1 MLICPRVGALVL
13 QFAGAS
19 VVALASVSPLWAG
32 EIGAEKPIPVAEAAR
47 HVTMPAGFRMTLFAG
62 EPDVHQ
68 PIAVTF
74 DDRGRLW
81 VAEFNTYGD
90 KTVNFDTNLHDRILI
105 FEDRKG
111 DGHFDKCKV
120 FWDQG
125 QRLTSIAVG
134 FGGEGYRQGKRD
146 CTLPDA

>member
-1 MLICPRVGALVL
+1 MLICPRVSALVL
-13 QFAGAS
+13 QSAGAS